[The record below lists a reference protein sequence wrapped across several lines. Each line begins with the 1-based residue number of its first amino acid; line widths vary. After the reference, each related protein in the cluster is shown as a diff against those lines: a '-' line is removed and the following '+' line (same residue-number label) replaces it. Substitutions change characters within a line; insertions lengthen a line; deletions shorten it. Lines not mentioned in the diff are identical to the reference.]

1 MTGWLVAL
9 NEAWDML
16 AKSAPVSRQYRSKLI
31 STEVPLD
38 VLAAMRATDNA
49 PCLMLQ
55 TELSPD
61 ALFELGGMRLSLVP
75 DMTGTFLVLSLEDSS
90 RRDLFATICADVV
103 SAAALANRADA
114 LDQFLARLDAWR
126 QFLRD
131 RRNGLS
137 RPETVGLIGE
147 LIILDQILTSDA
159 NGLTTW
165 QAPNDGLHDFQ
176 DEGHALEIKTGLGP
190 ISTITISALDQLDAS
205 GLSRLDLMHVRLIET
220 PEGKPLRDFI
230 SDVSARLSND
240 MGRRAF
246 ENALLRRGLM
256 PDDDVA
262 RAMPRVQLRT
272 IESYQVQGN
281 FPRLIRANLP
291 VAIADA
297 TYSLEVRAI
306 AGFATDTAVVLEAFV
321 QGARHVR

>member
-1 MTGWLVAL
+1 MTDWLVAL
-9 NEAWDML
+9 NKAWDTL
-16 AKSAPVSRQYRSKLI
+16 AKSPPVSRQYRSKLI

-55 TELSPD
+55 TELSQD

-75 DMTGTFLVLSLEDSS
+75 DTTGIFLVLSLEDSS

-131 RRNGLS
+131 RRDGLS
-137 RPETVGLIGE
+137 RSETVGLIGE
-147 LIILDQILTSDA
+147 LIILGRILTSHA
-159 NGLTTW
+159 NGLSTW
-165 QAPNDGLHDFQ
+165 QAPNDGLHDFV

-190 ISTITISALDQLDAS
+190 SSTITISALDQLDVS

-220 PEGKPLRDFI
+220 PEGKPLRDFM
-230 SDVSARLSND
+230 SDVSARLPND
-240 MGRRAF
+240 TGRRAF
-246 ENALLRRGLM
+246 ENALLSRGLM
-256 PDDDVA
+256 PDDNVA
-262 RAMPRVQLRT
+262 RAVPKVQLRA
-272 IESYQVQGN
+272 IDSYQVQET
-281 FPRLIRANLP
+281 FPRLVRANLP
-291 VAIADA
+291 VAITDA

-306 AGFATDTAVVLEAFV
+306 AGFATDTALVLEAFV
-321 QGARHVR
+321 QGDPS